1 MCQHFYDFQVP
12 DFQDQ
17 RVLLTVEGEH
27 YASKSETPLPLQILS
42 CNEILIH
49 KEITMVGVSLLP
61 GQLIKF
67 LMEVGLNITKRDG
80 WDVIKTSISVL
91 LEYWPYKE
99 LYLETLTDKPW
110 FQGAL
115 TRLVLD
121 RFAAEINSDALQKPC
136 RNQLTEFVM
145 KESIALGIFLNSEFL
160 FRDLIYC
167 SINII
172 FIYLP

>member
-1 MCQHFYDFQVP
+1 
-12 DFQDQ
+12 
-17 RVLLTVEGEH
+17 
-27 YASKSETPLPLQILS
+27 
-42 CNEILIH
+42 
-49 KEITMVGVSLLP
+49 MVGVSLLP

-67 LMEVGLNITKRDG
+67 LMEVGLNIQTRDG

-99 LYLETLTDKPW
+99 LNLGTLTDKPW

-121 RFAAEINSDALQKPC
+121 RFRAEINSDDLQKPC

-145 KESIALGIFLNSEFL
+145 KESDELGIFLNSEFL
-160 FRDLIYC
+160 FRDLIYY